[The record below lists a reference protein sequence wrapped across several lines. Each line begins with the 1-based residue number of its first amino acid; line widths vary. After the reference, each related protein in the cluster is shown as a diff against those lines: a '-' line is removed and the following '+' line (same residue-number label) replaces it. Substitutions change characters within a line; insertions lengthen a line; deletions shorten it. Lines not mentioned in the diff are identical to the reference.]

1 MPTGMAWFDDGLL
14 AFTSL
19 KGQVYFAS
27 DSDADG
33 VEDKLELFE
42 EGLTAPYG
50 LIASRKSKSS
60 IDSPD
65 KRSVLVAHKPEI
77 VSLKDFHGEDRAST
91 RETSIDGWGFS
102 DDYHEWTTS
111 PVRNSKK
118 SLFFGLA
125 SDYTDKNRPKT
136 QSRWRGK
143 VMRKTGIGDWKDGEP
158 QLKPIGHAFRYPTG
172 IAINERDEVFVSDQ
186 QGVQNCFNE
195 INYLVEGAHYG
206 VPSTHEEDKD
216 APETKA
222 AIQIPHPWTRSVN
235 GLCFLTGKEG
245 YPDLNGHGIG
255 CEFNGRFLIRFT
267 TQRVGDVMQ
276 GAVYP
281 FSMTDDEVR
290 SSALRRSDEGKNRE
304 QPPQGG
310 TTSGTNF
317 DGPLCCGVSP
327 KGEIYIGSIAD
338 SGWAGG
344 QNTGSIVKLKGNG
357 QRPNGIREI
366 RATRDGFEIEFFA
379 PVDRDR
385 ATNGENY
392 SISGYTRVWG
402 GAYATP
408 DSDRHRCKVLAIELR
423 DDGKTARLKVDSRK
437 TPNYVYDISCRDVSP
452 PDKAF
457 FPSYG
462 FFTLHRIPSE

>member
-1 MPTGMAWFDDGLL
+1 
-14 AFTSL
+14 
-19 KGQVYFAS
+19 
-27 DSDADG
+27 
-33 VEDKLELFE
+33 
-42 EGLTAPYG
+42 
-50 LIASRKSKSS
+50 
-60 IDSPD
+60 
-65 KRSVLVAHKPEI
+65 
-77 VSLKDFHGEDRAST
+77 
-91 RETSIDGWGFS
+91 
-102 DDYHEWTTS
+102 
-111 PVRNSKK
+111 
-118 SLFFGLA
+118 
-125 SDYTDKNRPKT
+125 
-136 QSRWRGK
+136 
-143 VMRKTGIGDWKDGEP
+143 
-158 QLKPIGHAFRYPTG
+158 
-172 IAINERDEVFVSDQ
+172 
-186 QGVQNCFNE
+186 
-195 INYLVEGAHYG
+195 
-206 VPSTHEEDKD
+206 
-216 APETKA
+216 
-222 AIQIPHPWTRSVN
+222 
-235 GLCFLTGKEG
+235 
-245 YPDLNGHGIG
+245 
-255 CEFNGRFLIRFT
+255 
-267 TQRVGDVMQ
+267 
-276 GAVYP
+276 
-281 FSMTDDEVR
+281 MTDDEVR
-290 SSALRRSDEGKNRE
+290 SSALRRSDESKDKE
-304 QPPQGG
+304 QPPKGG
-310 TTSGTNF
+310 TTNGTNF
-317 DGPLCCGVSP
+317 EGPLCCGVSP